1 MTNVISLRRTKDDLK
16 EKVIEQIKDNTNTS
30 QFFISYPENDEGK
43 IFFYTNFSPG
53 AAEIYALEALL
64 DYMRDNA
71 YEVVEEDS

>member
-16 EKVIEQIKDNTNTS
+16 EKVIEKIKDNDNTS

-53 AAEIYALEALL
+53 ASEIYALEALL

-71 YEVVEEDS
+71 YEVVEEA